1 MATALKLRVVT
12 PARTVVDKEVRS
24 VTFESSEGRYT
35 VLPRHA
41 PAMLA
46 TEPGLTKIVDTEGKT
61 EEIMISDGFAEVR
74 DNVLSLICEA
84 GELAEEIDEER
95 AKAAEERARQRV
107 AERSKIDVDLPRAKA
122 ALRRALVRQ
131 MLARKRS
138 GTGHV

>member
-1 MATALKLRVVT
+1 MT
-12 PARTVVDKEVRS
+12 PARTVIDKDVRS

-46 TEPGLTKIVDTEGKT
+46 TEPGIAKILGTDGKP
-61 EEIMISDGFAEVR
+61 EEIMISDGFAEIR
-74 DNVLSLICEA
+74 ENVLSLICEA

-95 AKAAEERARQRV
+95 AKAAEERARKRV
-107 AERSKIDVDLPRAKA
+107 DERSQVDVDLPRAKA
-122 ALRRALVRQ
+122 ALRRAMVRQ
-131 MLARKRS
+131 VLARKRT